1 MTILSVLM
9 RQNRFK
15 TVLSDLII
23 FKPPKTFS
31 SYYLS
36 PKFAIQVATF
46 NDEKAQEK
54 KVLFEEKWLITKLKG
69 VFFHTSEPL
78 AISLPL
84 PHSTVL
90 EAWKYC

>member
-1 MTILSVLM
+1 M
-9 RQNRFK
+9 
-15 TVLSDLII
+15 
-23 FKPPKTFS
+23 FKPPETFS

-36 PKFAIQVATF
+36 RKFAIQVATF
-46 NDEKAQEK
+46 NDETAQEK
-54 KVLFEEKWLITKLKG
+54 KVLFKEKWLIAKLKE

-78 AISLPL
+78 AISSPL